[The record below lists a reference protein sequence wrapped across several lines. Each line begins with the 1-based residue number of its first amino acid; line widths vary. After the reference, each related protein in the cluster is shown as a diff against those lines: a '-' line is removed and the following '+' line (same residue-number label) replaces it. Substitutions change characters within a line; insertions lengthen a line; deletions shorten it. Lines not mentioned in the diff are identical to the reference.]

1 MHTTLVFFF
10 FGPTFIKSE
19 KSFILQTYFHCLFG
33 FPSLTIINQL
43 ILLYEEYVNLLIRIF
58 TFYLKHIYIYILTI
72 VMIKLYTLINIE
84 QLLLPLIGK

>member
-1 MHTTLVFFF
+1 MHTTLVFLLLW
-10 FGPTFIKSE
+10 TNISSKV
-19 KSFILQTYFHCLFG
+19 KKKFHFTNLFSLSFG

-58 TFYLKHIYIYILTI
+58 TFYLKHIYIHITI